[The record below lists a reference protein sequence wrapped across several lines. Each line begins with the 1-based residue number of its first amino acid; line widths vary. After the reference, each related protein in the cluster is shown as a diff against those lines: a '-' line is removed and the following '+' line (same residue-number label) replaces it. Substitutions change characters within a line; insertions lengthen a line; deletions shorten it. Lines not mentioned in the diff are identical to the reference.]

1 MTIEDRIDALE
12 KQLYH
17 EQVKRT
23 AHEIFIGEYLG
34 NLSQVLKV
42 KFDFTNYATKQRAE
56 LLELSK
62 TDDVRFDED
71 VLSEIESIAKQF
83 GKVFY
88 HE

>member
-1 MTIEDRIDALE
+1 MTLEDRIEALE
-12 KQLYH
+12 KLLYQ

-71 VLSEIESIAKQF
+71 VLSEIESIAQQF
-83 GKVFY
+83 GKVFDP
-88 HE
+88 